1 MLKVIF
7 PDTRSMCGAYMQIAM
22 EQVVLPVEQKDMLL
36 TTVDNFAKF
45 REYRKKAGL
54 EDVISYGAG
63 LVIMLCGASG
73 TGKTMTVNAVAHHLG
88 ESPICRCMC
97 GIFGNSI
104 TYIISRPPFIKNV
117 IGN

>member
-1 MLKVIF
+1 
-7 PDTRSMCGAYMQIAM
+7 MQIAM

-88 ESPICRCMC
+88 ESPICRCIYVWYFWQLYYVHVFQT
-97 GIFGNSI
+97 IFL
-104 TYIISRPPFIKNV
+104 KNV